1 MYICCNERYFSDF
14 FYYICKLDLHIVQ
27 YKLLL
32 SMDLKKHLSVLSS
45 PRWWWSWFM
54 IILGCSLLAAGYV
67 LFISPY
73 NIVPGGVYGAGI
85 VLHNIFPEIQ
95 VGTFGYIFDT
105 VLLILAFIAFGPR
118 FGSKTVV
125 AALLTPGLMNIFTK
139 LAYPNEEALQSLDP
153 SQLLGGVLDM
163 SNHLMLTTI
172 VGAVVLGIG
181 VGLVVKEQ
189 ATTGGTDIVAM
200 MLQKYCHMTFSS
212 GVLVADSI
220 VVLAGLLVIGF
231 GVGGG
236 EAQGWQLSFYSLI
249 AIYISSRVLAY
260 MLDGAS
266 YDRIIFIITS
276 KHNEEFRRYILDD
289 LERSGTYIKSSGMY
303 TNEEKEMIFLVVPRH
318 ELTKVQR
325 AIKEYDP
332 KAFMVVAN
340 AYNTFGEGF
349 KPMPEKHELENM

>member
-1 MYICCNERYFSDF
+1 
-14 FYYICKLDLHIVQ
+14 
-27 YKLLL
+27 
-32 SMDLKKHLSVLSS
+32 MDLKKHLSVLKS
-45 PRWWWSWFM
+45 PQWWWSWFM
-54 IILGCSLLAAGYV
+54 IVIGCTLLAAGYV

-85 VLHNIFPEIQ
+85 VLHNIFPSIQ
-95 VGTFGYIFDT
+95 VGTFGYMFDI

-125 AALLTPGLMNIFTK
+125 AALLTPGIMNLITY
-139 LAYPNEEALQSLDP
+139 LVYPNEEAIQSLDP
-153 SQLLGGVLDM
+153 AQLLGGALNM
-163 SNHLMLTTI
+163 SDHLMLTTI

-200 MLQKYCHMTFSS
+200 MLQKYCKMTFSS
-212 GVLVADSI
+212 GVLVADSM

-231 GVGGG
+231 GFGTGG
-236 EAQGWQLSFYSLI
+236 EISKEAWQMPLYSLI

-266 YDRIIFIITS
+266 FDRIIFIITS
-276 KHNEEFRRYILDD
+276 HHNEEFRRYILEEMD
-289 LERSGTYIKSSGMY
+289 RSGTYIKTSGMY
-303 TNEEKEMIFLVVPRH
+303 TNAEKEMIFLVVPRH

-325 AIKEYDP
+325 AVKEYDP

>member
-1 MYICCNERYFSDF
+1 
-14 FYYICKLDLHIVQ
+14 
-27 YKLLL
+27 
-32 SMDLKKHLSVLSS
+32 MDLKKHLSVLKS
-45 PRWWWSWFM
+45 PQWWWSWFM
-54 IILGCSLLAAGYV
+54 IVIGCTLLAAGYV

-85 VLHNIFPEIQ
+85 VLHNIFPSIQ
-95 VGTFGYIFDT
+95 VGTFGYMFDI

-125 AALLTPGLMNIFTK
+125 AALLTPGIMNLITY
-139 LAYPNEEALQSLDP
+139 LVYPNEEAIQSLDP
-153 SQLLGGVLDM
+153 AQLLGGALNM
-163 SNHLMLTTI
+163 SEHLMLTTI

-200 MLQKYCHMTFSS
+200 MLQKYCKMTFSS
-212 GVLVADSI
+212 GVLVADSM

-231 GVGGG
+231 GFGTGG
-236 EAQGWQLSFYSLI
+236 EISKEAWQMPLYSLI

-266 YDRIIFIITS
+266 FDRIIFIITS
-276 KHNEEFRRYILDD
+276 HHNEEFRRYILEEMD
-289 LERSGTYIKSSGMY
+289 RSGTYIKTSGMY
-303 TNEEKEMIFLVVPRH
+303 TNAEKEMIFLVVPRH

-325 AIKEYDP
+325 AVKEYDP

>member
-1 MYICCNERYFSDF
+1 
-14 FYYICKLDLHIVQ
+14 
-27 YKLLL
+27 
-32 SMDLKKHLSVLSS
+32 MDLKKHLSVLKS
-45 PRWWWSWFM
+45 PQWWWSWFM
-54 IILGCSLLAAGYV
+54 IVIGCTLLAAGYV

-85 VLHNIFPEIQ
+85 VLHNIFPSIQ
-95 VGTFGYIFDT
+95 VGTFGYMFDI

-125 AALLTPGLMNIFTK
+125 AALLTPGIMNLITY
-139 LAYPNEEALQSLDP
+139 LVYPNEEAIQSLDP
-153 SQLLGGVLDM
+153 AQLLGGALNM
-163 SNHLMLTTI
+163 SDHLMLTTI
-172 VGAVVLGIG
+172 VGAVILGIG

-200 MLQKYCHMTFSS
+200 MLQKYCKMTFSS
-212 GVLVADSI
+212 GVLVADSM

-231 GVGGG
+231 GFGTGG
-236 EAQGWQLSFYSLI
+236 EISKEAWQMPLYSLI

-266 YDRIIFIITS
+266 FDRIIFIITS
-276 KHNEEFRRYILDD
+276 HHNEEFRRYILEEMD
-289 LERSGTYIKSSGMY
+289 RSGTYIKTSGMY
-303 TNEEKEMIFLVVPRH
+303 TNAEKEMIFLVVPRH

-325 AIKEYDP
+325 AVKEYDP

>member
-1 MYICCNERYFSDF
+1 
-14 FYYICKLDLHIVQ
+14 
-27 YKLLL
+27 
-32 SMDLKKHLSVLSS
+32 MDLKKHLSVLKS
-45 PRWWWSWFM
+45 PQWWWSWFM
-54 IILGCSLLAAGYV
+54 IVIGCTLLAAGYV

-85 VLHNIFPEIQ
+85 VLHNIFPTIQ
-95 VGTFGYIFDT
+95 VGTFGYMFDI

-125 AALLTPGLMNIFTK
+125 AALLTPGIMNLITY
-139 LAYPNEEALQSLDP
+139 LVYPNEEAIQALDP
-153 SQLLGGVLDM
+153 AQLLGGALNM
-163 SNHLMLTTI
+163 SDHLMLTTI
-172 VGAVVLGIG
+172 VGAVILGIG

-200 MLQKYCHMTFSS
+200 MLQKYCKMTFSS
-212 GVLVADSI
+212 GVLVADSM

-231 GVGGG
+231 GFGTGG
-236 EAQGWQLSFYSLI
+236 EISKEAWQMPLYSLI

-276 KHNEEFRRYILDD
+276 HHNEEFRRYILEEMD
-289 LERSGTYIKSSGMY
+289 RSGTYIKTSGMY
-303 TNEEKEMIFLVVPRH
+303 TNAEKEMIFLVVPRH

-325 AIKEYDP
+325 AVKEYDP

>member
-1 MYICCNERYFSDF
+1 
-14 FYYICKLDLHIVQ
+14 
-27 YKLLL
+27 
-32 SMDLKKHLSVLSS
+32 MDLRRHLSVLSS
-45 PRWWWSWFM
+45 PQWWWSWFM
-54 IILGCSLLAAGYV
+54 IVLGCALLAAGYV

-85 VLHNIFPEIQ
+85 VLHNIFPNIQ
-95 VGTFGYIFDT
+95 VGTFGYMFDI
-105 VLLILAFIAFGPR
+105 VLLIMAFIAFGPR

-125 AALLTPGLMNIFTK
+125 AALLTPGLMNLFTY
-139 LAYPNEEALQSLDP
+139 LVYPTKEAMDALDP
-153 SQLLGGVLDM
+153 SQLLGGVLNM
-163 SNHLMLTTI
+163 SDLLMLTTI

-200 MLQKYCHMTFSS
+200 MLQKYCKMTFSS
-212 GVLVADSI
+212 GVLVADSL
-220 VVLAGLLVIGF
+220 VVLAGLLVIGCGF
-231 GVGGG
+231 GTGG
-236 EAQGWQLSFYSLI
+236 EVAKDAWQLPLYSLI

-276 KHNEEFRRYILDD
+276 HHNEEFRRYILEEMD
-289 LERSGTYIKSSGMY
+289 RSGTYIKTSGMY
-303 TNEEKEMIFLVVPRH
+303 TNAEKEMIFLVVPRH

-325 AIKEYDP
+325 AVREYDP

-340 AYNTFGEGF
+340 AYNTYGEGF

>member
-1 MYICCNERYFSDF
+1 
-14 FYYICKLDLHIVQ
+14 
-27 YKLLL
+27 
-32 SMDLKKHLSVLSS
+32 MDLKKHLSVLKS
-45 PRWWWSWFM
+45 PQWWWSWFM
-54 IILGCSLLAAGYV
+54 IVIGCTLLAAGYV

-85 VLHNIFPEIQ
+85 VLHNIFPSIQ
-95 VGTFGYIFDT
+95 VGTFGYMFDI

-125 AALLTPGLMNIFTK
+125 AALLTPGIMNLITY
-139 LAYPNEEALQSLDP
+139 LVYPNEEAIQSLDP
-153 SQLLGGVLDM
+153 AQLLGGALNM
-163 SNHLMLTTI
+163 SEHLMLTTI

-200 MLQKYCHMTFSS
+200 MLQKYCKMTFSS
-212 GVLVADSI
+212 GVLVADSM

-231 GVGGG
+231 GFGTGG
-236 EAQGWQLSFYSLI
+236 EVSKEAWQMPLYSLI

-266 YDRIIFIITS
+266 FDRIIFIITS
-276 KHNEEFRRYILDD
+276 HHNEEFRRYILEEMD
-289 LERSGTYIKSSGMY
+289 RSGTYIKTSGMY
-303 TNEEKEMIFLVVPRH
+303 TNAEKEMIFLVVPRH

-325 AIKEYDP
+325 AVKEYDP

>member
-1 MYICCNERYFSDF
+1 M
-14 FYYICKLDLHIVQ
+14 IV
-27 YKLLL
+27 
-32 SMDLKKHLSVLSS
+32 
-45 PRWWWSWFM
+45 
-54 IILGCSLLAAGYV
+54 IGCTLLAAGYV

-85 VLHNIFPEIQ
+85 VLHNIFPSIQ
-95 VGTFGYIFDT
+95 VGTFGYMFDI

-125 AALLTPGLMNIFTK
+125 AALLTPGIMNLITY
-139 LAYPNEEALQSLDP
+139 LVYPNEEAIQSLDP
-153 SQLLGGVLDM
+153 AQLLGGALNM
-163 SNHLMLTTI
+163 SDHLMLTTI

-200 MLQKYCHMTFSS
+200 MLQKYCKMTFSS
-212 GVLVADSI
+212 GVLVADSM

-231 GVGGG
+231 GFGTGG
-236 EAQGWQLSFYSLI
+236 EMSKEAWQMPLYSLI

-276 KHNEEFRRYILDD
+276 HHNEEFRRYILEEMD
-289 LERSGTYIKSSGMY
+289 RSGTYIKTSGMY
-303 TNEEKEMIFLVVPRH
+303 TNAEKEMIFLVVPRH

-325 AIKEYDP
+325 AVKEYDP